1 MSTDVVALARDG
13 FDAALRGDLDALGA
27 MLDPDV
33 TWHGGDPSAPGACR
47 GSDEV
52 LRFIRRALDTGWA
65 GRLVDVVDA
74 GSDRVVVV
82 LQPAGGPRR
91 ANVTTF
97 RDDRVVEIVAYESP
111 GQALAAAGL

>member
-1 MSTDVVALARDG
+1 
-13 FDAALRGDLDALGA
+13 
-27 MLDPDV
+27 
-33 TWHGGDPSAPGACR
+33 
-47 GSDEV
+47 
-52 LRFIRRALDTGWA
+52 
-65 GRLVDVVDA
+65 VDVVDA